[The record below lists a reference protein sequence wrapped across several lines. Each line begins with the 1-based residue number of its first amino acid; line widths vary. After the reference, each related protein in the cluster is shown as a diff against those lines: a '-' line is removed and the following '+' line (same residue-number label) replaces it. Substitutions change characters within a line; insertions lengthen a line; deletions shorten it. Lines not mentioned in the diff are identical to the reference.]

1 MWEVNMQS
9 TDPTGSPAT
18 MEDPEASS
26 GAGMG
31 MIVFASIVMVMI
43 GMMHA
48 IWGLSA
54 IINDQFFVVTE
65 NYIFQFDVSTWGWI
79 HLIAGIIV
87 FLAGFSLYSGALWA
101 RTVGVVLAVVSIIAN
116 FASMPYYPFWSI
128 LMIALAVF
136 VIWALTVHGDAF
148 AS

>member
-1 MWEVNMQS
+1 MQS
-9 TDPTGSPAT
+9 TDPTGAPAT
-18 MEDPEASS
+18 MEDPESAS

-87 FLAGFSLYSGALWA
+87 FLAGFSLYSGAVWA
-101 RTVGVVLAVVSIIAN
+101 RAVGVVLAVISIIAN

>member
-1 MWEVNMQS
+1 MQS
-9 TDPTGSPAT
+9 TDPTGGPAT
-18 MEDPEASS
+18 MDDTEASS

-65 NYIFQFDVSTWGWI
+65 NYVFQFDVTTWGWV

-87 FLAGFSLYSGALWA
+87 FLAGFSLYSGAVWA
-101 RTVGVVLAVVSIIAN
+101 RMVGVVLAVVSIIAN